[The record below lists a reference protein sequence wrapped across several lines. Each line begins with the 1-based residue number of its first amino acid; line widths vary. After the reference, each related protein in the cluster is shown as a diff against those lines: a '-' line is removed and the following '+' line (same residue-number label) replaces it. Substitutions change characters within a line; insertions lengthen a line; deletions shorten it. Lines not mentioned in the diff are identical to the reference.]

1 MKLALATLAASA
13 ALALA
18 SPAFAQAAG
27 DAAKGKTLF
36 TQRCLTC
43 HTVVEGQHKP
53 TGPNLYK
60 IIGRKAGSAPGYR
73 YSRALAAS
81 TIVWDKAKL
90 DAFLAN
96 PLKTVPG
103 ASMVISTT
111 NATERAN
118 LIAYLTSPTP

>member
-13 ALALA
+13 SLLLAA
-18 SPAFAQAAG
+18 PAFAQAAG

-43 HTVVEGQHKP
+43 HTVVEGQNKP
-53 TGPNLYK
+53 TGPNLHN
-60 IIGRKAGSAPGYR
+60 IIGRKAGSAAGYR
-73 YSRALAAS
+73 YSRAMSAS

-103 ASMVISTT
+103 GSMVIATP
-111 NATERAN
+111 NATERAH
-118 LIAYLTSPTP
+118 LIAYLANNTP